1 MPAPDPDTPKRRGR
15 PPSGGREAMLTA
27 TLELLREKGIGTLT
41 TREVAE
47 RAGVSE
53 ASVYYH
59 FKDRAGLL
67 QAVFEHGVQP
77 LEYLSGS
84 GETPAGD
91 RGDVLLGAAKRLD
104 RFFDEVLPVLIA
116 AQADPELR
124 AALTSYMAER
134 NLGPHRGVNALAR
147 YLRGEQAAGRVDPDC
162 DVEAAALMLIGAC
175 FTRVVQRQMLGRNRD
190 LPSLERVAAA
200 LDGFLEAG

>member
-1 MPAPDPDTPKRRGR
+1 
-15 PPSGGREAMLTA
+15 MLTA

-41 TREVAE
+41 TREVAA

-84 GETPAGD
+84 GDAPAGD

-104 RFFDEVLPVLIA
+104 QFFDEVLPVLIA

-124 AALTSYMAER
+124 TALTAYMAER
-134 NLGPHRGVNALAR
+134 NLGPHRGVRAIAG
-147 YLRGEQAAGRVDPDC
+147 YLRGEQAAGRVDPDW
-162 DVEAAALMLIGAC
+162 DVEAAALMLIGGC

-190 LPSLERVAAA
+190 LPSLERLAAA
-200 LDGFLEAG
+200 LDALLQTR